1 MPYISWKNSFNIGI
15 SVIDD
20 QHKKLVEIINEL
32 YEAQRLGTSQSIIN
46 DVLIKMEDY
55 TKYHFDMEE
64 EMQHANKYPEIMQHK
79 IEHREF
85 IDKLTLFK
93 RDSKKNNLLL
103 SLKTIDY
110 LKDWTINHILGSD
123 KDFGEYL
130 RNIEGI

>member
-64 EMQHANKYPEIMQHK
+64 EMQDANKYPEIMPHK

-85 IDKLTLFK
+85 IDKLTLLK
-93 RDSKKNNLLL
+93 RDSKKDNLLL

-123 KDFGEYL
+123 RDFGEYL

>member
-15 SVIDD
+15 SAIDD
-20 QHKKLVEIINEL
+20 QHKKLIEIINEL

-85 IDKLTLFK
+85 IDKLTLLK